1 MEVSTVK
8 RHSRMLG
15 AAATFAAAALA
26 LAACGSGSTG
36 SSSSSSADGDKV
48 TMEFWH
54 NSTTGDGKAFWDA
67 TAADYMAANPNV
79 TIEVQAVQNEEL
91 DGKLQ
96 TAMNS
101 GDAPEIFFSR
111 GGGKL
116 NDMIEAGQV
125 KDITDLVSDETKAAV
140 GEGALSSLTVD
151 GKLYGVPTSVLP
163 GGIYYSEELFAQA
176 GITETPKTMDELNAA
191 VDKLKAAG
199 IQPIALGAK
208 DAWPAAQWYY
218 FFALRECSQEVFTTS
233 SAEGDFSDPCWTK
246 AAEDLK
252 TFADTE
258 PFNDGFLTT
267 SAQQGAGS
275 SAGLV
280 ANHKAAME
288 LMGAWNVGV
297 IADLT
302 PDKQPLADL
311 RWFPFPSVDGGE
323 GGEGALMG
331 GLDGFSCSVEA
342 PDECADFLNF
352 ALQKEYQEKYADAF
366 ETIPANQ
373 EAQSVVTQPALQ
385 DILKANNEAPY
396 IAVWLDTLLG
406 QNVGNALNIG
416 VVDMLAGKTGPEGI
430 LQAVESAAAK
440 G

>member
-1 MEVSTVK
+1 MK
-8 RHSRMLG
+8 RHSRMLSVTTV
-15 AAATFAAAALA
+15 AAVAALA
-26 LAACGSGSTG
+26 LAGCAGGAGSDSG
-36 SSSSSSADGDKV
+36 SADGKV
-48 TMEFWH
+48 TMELWH
-54 NSTTGDGKAFWDA
+54 NSTTGEGKAFWDS
-67 TAADYMAANPNV
+67 TAADFMKENPNV
-79 TIEVQAVQNEEL
+79 TINVSAVQNEEL

-125 KDITDLVSDETKAAV
+125 QDITDQITEETKTAI
-140 GEGALSSLTVD
+140 GPGPMSTLTVD

-176 GITETPKTMDELNAA
+176 GITEAPTTMDELNAA
-191 VDKLKAAG
+191 IDKLKAAG

-208 DAWPAAQWYY
+208 DAWPAAHWFY
-218 FFALRECSQEVFTTS
+218 FFALRECSQDTFLTD
-233 SAEGDFSDPCWTK
+233 SAKGDFSDPCWLK

-302 PDKQPLADL
+302 PDKKPLADL
-311 RWFPFPSVDGGE
+311 RWFPCPAVDGGQ

-331 GLDGFSCSVEA
+331 GLDGFSCSTEA
-342 PDECADFLNF
+342 PKECAEFLNF
-352 ALQKEYQEKYADAF
+352 AVKKEYQEKYAEAF
-366 ETIPANQ
+366 KTIPANT
-373 EAQSVVTQPALQ
+373 EAQGVVQEPALKN
-385 DILKANNEAPY
+385 ILEANNKAPY

-416 VVDMLAGKTGPEGI
+416 VVDMLAGKSGPDGI
-430 LQAVESAAAK
+430 LKAVQAAADK
-440 G
+440 E

>member
-8 RHSRMLG
+8 RHSRII
-15 AAATFAAAALA
+15 AAATSLAAAALA
-26 LAACGSGSTG
+26 LTACGGGGDSGSTD
-36 SSSSSSADGDKV
+36 SSGNI

-54 NSTTGDGKAFWDA
+54 NSTTGDGKAFWDN
-67 TAADYMAANPNV
+67 TAADFMEQHPGI
-79 TIEVQAVQNEEL
+79 TITVQAVQNEEL

-125 KDITDLVSDETKAAV
+125 KDITDLVADETRTAL

-176 GITETPKTMDELNAA
+176 GITETPKTMDDLNTA
-191 VDKLKAAG
+191 VEKLKAAG

-208 DAWPAAQWYY
+208 DAWPAAHWFY
-218 FFALRECSQEVFTTS
+218 FFALRECSQETFLTD
-233 SAEGDFSDPCWTK
+233 SAKGDFSDPCWIK
-246 AAEDLK
+246 AGEDLEA
-252 TFADTE
+252 FASTQ

-311 RWFPFPSVDGGE
+311 RWFPFPTVDGGQ

-331 GLDGFSCSVEA
+331 GLDGFSCSADA
-342 PDECADFLNF
+342 PKECAEFLNF
-352 ALQKEYQEKYADAF
+352 AVQKDYQEKYADAF
-366 ETIPANQ
+366 KTIPANKD
-373 EAQSVVTQPALQ
+373 AQGVVEQPALR
-385 DILKANNEAPY
+385 DILEASNTAPY
-396 IAVWLDTLLG
+396 ISVWLDTLLG

-416 VVDMLAGKTGPEGI
+416 VVDMLAGKGDPQSI
-430 LQAVESAAAK
+430 LNAVQAAADK
-440 G
+440 E